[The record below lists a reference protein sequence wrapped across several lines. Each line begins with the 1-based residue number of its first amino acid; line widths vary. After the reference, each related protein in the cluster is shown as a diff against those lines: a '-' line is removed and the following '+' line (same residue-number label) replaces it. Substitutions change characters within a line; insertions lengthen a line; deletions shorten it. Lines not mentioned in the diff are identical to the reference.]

1 MLQGEAPMT
10 IEITAPETEALI
22 ASYLQ
27 TGAYQSVD
35 DLVAKALV
43 ALREKEPV
51 HVGPSL
57 ANRERRKLEGRKS
70 LVELFAESPFK
81 GLNIEFD
88 ESAGSEDLGRDVK
101 L

>member
-1 MLQGEAPMT
+1 MT
-10 IEITAPETEALI
+10 IEITAPETEAMI

-27 TGAYQSVD
+27 TGAFQSVD
-35 DLVAKALV
+35 DLLAKALV

-51 HVGPSL
+51 NVGSNL
-57 ANRERRKLEGRKS
+57 TNRERRKLEGRKS

-88 ESAGSEDLGRDVK
+88 ESAGSEDFGRDVK

>member
-1 MLQGEAPMT
+1 MT

-27 TGAYQSVD
+27 TGAFQSVD
-35 DLVAKALV
+35 DLLAKALV
-43 ALREKEPV
+43 ALREKEPASV
-51 HVGPSL
+51 SPNPG
-57 ANRERRKLEGRKS
+57 NRERRKLEGRKS

-88 ESAGSEDLGRDVK
+88 ESAGSEDFGRDVK

>member
-1 MLQGEAPMT
+1 MT
-10 IEITAPETEALI
+10 IEITAPETEAMI

-27 TGAYQSVD
+27 TGAFQSVD
-35 DLVAKALV
+35 DLLAKALA

-51 HVGPSL
+51 NMGSNL
-57 ANRERRKLEGRKS
+57 TNRECRKLEGRKS

-81 GLNIEFD
+81 GLSIEFD
-88 ESAGSEDLGRDVK
+88 ESAGSEDFGRDVK

>member
-1 MLQGEAPMT
+1 MT
-10 IEITAPETEALI
+10 IEITAPETEAMI

-27 TGAYQSVD
+27 TGAFQSVD
-35 DLVAKALV
+35 DLLAKALA

-51 HVGPSL
+51 NMGSNL
-57 ANRERRKLEGRKS
+57 TNRERRKLEGRKS

-81 GLNIEFD
+81 GLSIEFD
-88 ESAGSEDLGRDVK
+88 ESAGSEDFGRDVK